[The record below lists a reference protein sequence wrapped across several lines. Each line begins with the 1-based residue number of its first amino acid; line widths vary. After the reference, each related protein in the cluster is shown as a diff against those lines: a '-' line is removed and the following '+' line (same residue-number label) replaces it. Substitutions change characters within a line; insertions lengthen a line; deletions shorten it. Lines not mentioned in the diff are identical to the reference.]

1 MNKVF
6 YRKKH
11 GSKVREDWERV
22 LLLMKACVRVEG
34 VMTPVARDAD
44 DSTQTIVYDYH
55 TFPQPLIE
63 RLDDEIAWVRTGE
76 ALARLHEAKLVIEGH
91 QFSIQPYPLEQF
103 CASAEDRVLLNGEL
117 NPGWFH
123 GDFWH
128 GNVFVDEA
136 GEVIVIDPIPNEVVF
151 SHGYIRASGC
161 LDVAY
166 MYMSILVCH
175 PLRRQM
181 KIDVGSHIS
190 AAESFLSA
198 YLRVRGKD
206 SDELMSAIRRLSRIL
221 AIKFIEGYDRRLSW
235 PLARI
240 KRVLVHRIVG
250 MVDASV
256 KWEI

>member
-1 MNKVF
+1 MSALF

-11 GSKVREDWERV
+11 GPTIREDWERV
-22 LLLMKACVRVEG
+22 QLLTKACAGMNG
-34 VMTPVARDAD
+34 VMTPAAREAD
-44 DSTQTIVYDYH
+44 ESAQTIVYDYH
-55 TFPQPLIE
+55 AFPLPLIE
-63 RLDDEIAWVRTGE
+63 RLDDKMAWVRTGE

-91 QFSIQPYPLEQF
+91 QFSMQPYPLEQF

-117 NPGWFH
+117 NPSWFH

-128 GNVFVDEA
+128 GNVFVDET

-151 SHGYIRASGC
+151 SRGYIRASGC

-181 KIDVGSHIS
+181 KIDFGPNIA

-198 YLRVRGKD
+198 YLHVRGKETV
-206 SDELMSAIRRLSRIL
+206 ELMSAIRRLSRIL
-221 AIKFIEGYDRRLSW
+221 ALRFIDGFDSRLSF
-235 PLARI
+235 PLARV
-240 KRVLVHRIVG
+240 KRVLAHRIVG